1 MNKFNLLK
9 YLSKWKY
16 LIFAVCV
23 LGALIV
29 YKYAMYNQEY
39 TASTVISYTGQN
51 AADGKTP
58 SGDDIDVTEIYSA
71 AVITNVLEDLN
82 LNIGADAIR
91 SKCKV
96 TEIIPPDEEVKKQ
109 ALLEAGEEYTY
120 FPTDYVVSFSV
131 GSEYSQDFARTVL
144 DSIIKNYFA
153 TYGEK
158 YINQQTLPNNNVRGT
173 DGQYDYI
180 ERVEILD
187 AWALNISDYLAA
199 KKETQPNYRSA
210 ETGYSFSDLYEI
222 YKSYI
227 DYDIPQIYSLILEQE
242 VTGDKET
249 LIKKYQSDIS
259 TYELDLQ
266 NMEEKINDLNDLITK
281 YSDKNKE
288 GVEYHY
294 GTQSDEGNDASDYIL
309 KNVYDEW
316 NQEDGHVQS
325 ETTYDTLINEY
336 VDIETEKEKLE
347 VDLEHKKKLLAV
359 FTDGAQSDD
368 MSNKD
373 EIEQSLEELS
383 QKLGDMYSSVST
395 TVDEYNQYIGAY
407 NVSTLSSISTSEK
420 INVKMYIVLAIIIFF
435 FGGCI
440 GAIILGRSK
449 DFLDYIMYTDRK
461 TGLPNRAMC
470 DIEIEKYAADKLKDS
485 FVFLLIKL
493 DNLKYVN
500 DKGGREAGDALLK
513 VFGKVLKRAASSY
526 GFVGYNGS
534 DQFIGMFEECTVQR
548 AEDFKQYLEELVHYH
563 NVQTPNVT
571 MQVSVAVSETN
582 SEQIYDIRKLMG
594 ATFRKASAQQPRR
607 EAENKSEDKKEE
619 NKEEKKRHIFIYN
632 AKVYLVVAFCFAV
645 VTAFSLLF
653 WAFAQQGGSSI
664 SLYIDRFVNRHIMS
678 YEVPTAM
685 FQSINAFAVMLCGMV
700 LAWLVKESVNGNRT
714 LRIWGKFALGLGL
727 MSAGFCILT
736 LSARWSAAYGQSSM
750 PLMVLGLAV
759 MGFAELFIDPVAMSQ
774 ITRIEIPGV
783 TGVLTGIY
791 MLLSGAI
798 ANYLAGVIADQTS
811 QASFDAA
818 GAVNYS
824 IDAYITVFSQ
834 ITWGALACVGVVLV
848 IWLYHSL
855 KVRTRRLAVE

>member
-71 AVITNVLEDLN
+71 AVITDVLEDLN

-158 YINQQTLPNNNVRGT
+158 YINQQTLPNNNVRGS

-359 FTDGAQSDD
+359 FTDGAQSED

-420 INVKMYIVLAIIIFF
+420 INVRMYIVLAIIIFF

-470 DIEIEKYAADKLKDS
+470 DIEIEKYARDMFDAGSNLREKSAKEIFYQDFKKFNDSNINFGVGQISSMNKQELSACKDKLLPYMEE
-485 FVFLLIKL
+485 V
-493 DNLKYVN
+493 
-500 DKGGREAGDALLK
+500 RT
-513 VFGKVLKRAASSY
+513 SY
-526 GFVGYNGS
+526 GLDMVFFMMTDIINESTELLMVG
-534 DQFIGMFEECTVQR
+534 DMC
-548 AEDFKQYLEELVHYH
+548 
-563 NVQTPNVT
+563 
-571 MQVSVAVSETN
+571 
-582 SEQIYDIRKLMG
+582 
-594 ATFRKASAQQPRR
+594 
-607 EAENKSEDKKEE
+607 KEVIE
-619 NKEEKKRHIFIYN
+619 
-632 AKVYLVVAFCFAV
+632 
-645 VTAFSLLF
+645 
-653 WAFAQQGGSSI
+653 
-664 SLYIDRFVNRHIMS
+664 
-678 YEVPTAM
+678 
-685 FQSINAFAVMLCGMV
+685 NAFETTV
-700 LAWLVKESVNGNRT
+700 ES
-714 LRIWGKFALGLGL
+714 
-727 MSAGFCILT
+727 
-736 LSARWSAAYGQSSM
+736 SS
-750 PLMVLGLAV
+750 
-759 MGFAELFIDPVAMSQ
+759 AEL
-774 ITRIEIPGV
+774 PGV
-783 TGVLTGIY
+783 VSRKKQLIPAILGQ
-791 MLLSGAI
+791 LS
-798 ANYLAGVIADQTS
+798 
-811 QASFDAA
+811 
-818 GAVNYS
+818 
-824 IDAYITVFSQ
+824 
-834 ITWGALACVGVVLV
+834 
-848 IWLYHSL
+848 
-855 KVRTRRLAVE
+855 